1 MDKKKFDRFLWG
13 LIPGLVTPALVIW
26 IYIDQTYETERTV
39 VEILK
44 FLYPSPLLGKML
56 MFSIMPNLAAVFLFY
71 KQDTYKI
78 AAGILG
84 GAIFYLIPCFFML

>member
-1 MDKKKFDRFLWG
+1 MDKKKIDRFLWG
-13 LIPGLVTPALVIW
+13 FIPGLIAPALVLL
-26 IYIDQTYETERTV
+26 IYIDQTYESERAII
-39 VEILK
+39 EILK

-71 KQDTYKI
+71 KQDTFKI